1 MGCNS
6 SFLLLL
12 LQVQSAFI
20 VSVGQ
25 KCALLL
31 LLFLFRCWCSRALS
45 ATQLGSHSVACA
57 SKHSSSRE
65 TDGQRTNA
73 LDSTR
78 HASFSLPLLIFLLL
92 LLVVVVVVPLLLID
106 ESCDSPSTTIDAARA
121 LPLSNSPSLPPSSSS
136 THSSA
141 LPLLPLT
148 HSLPLLAVVV
158 VAIVHARFLSDSLSL
173 ARKLKRVSG
182 LALGIDP
189 AFLQPLSSSLPTFC
203 SLTFSRR

>member
-45 ATQLGSHSVACA
+45 ATQLGSHSVAGA

-148 HSLPLLAVVV
+148 HSACRRRRCHRPCSIPLWLALSCAKTKEGLWPSSWHWSGLLA
-158 VAIVHARFLSDSLSL
+158 ASFFLS
-173 ARKLKRVSG
+173 
-182 LALGIDP
+182 P
-189 AFLQPLSSSLPTFC
+189 HFLFADFL
-203 SLTFSRR
+203 